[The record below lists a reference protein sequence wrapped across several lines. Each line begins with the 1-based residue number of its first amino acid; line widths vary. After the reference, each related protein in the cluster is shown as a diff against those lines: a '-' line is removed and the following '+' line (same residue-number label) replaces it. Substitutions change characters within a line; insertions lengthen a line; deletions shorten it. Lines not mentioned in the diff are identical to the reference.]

1 MKDCNPVST
10 PLENNLRLMAA
21 NNEEPRGNAKLYQQI
36 IGSIMYLAMGTRPDL
51 AYTITHLLQYNTDPS
66 STHMN
71 LAKRVLRYLKGTRVI
86 KLTYKSTSPLILNG
100 FCDASYGN
108 CLDTRRSFA
117 GYLFQLGNST
127 ISWKSRKQRT
137 VAHST
142 CEAEYMALSLATKQF
157 IWIVRGLHQL
167 VDKDI
172 PTNLA
177 TDNNSAIDL
186 AHNPRLNDATKHIDI
201 AYHFTREKVE
211 DGTLTLFHV
220 PSEENLADI
229 CTKGLPKPR
238 LNHLCTFIFGT
249 K

>member
-1 MKDCNPVST
+1 
-10 PLENNLRLMAA
+10 
-21 NNEEPRGNAKLYQQI
+21 
-36 IGSIMYLAMGTRPDL
+36 MYLAMGTRPDL
-51 AYTITHLLQYNTDPS
+51 AYTITHLSQYNTDPS
-66 STHMN
+66 SAHMN
-71 LAKRVLRYLKGTRVI
+71 VAKRVLRYLKETREI
-86 KLTYKSTSPLILNG
+86 KLTHKSTSPLVLNG
-100 FCDASYGN
+100 FYDASYGN

-137 VAHST
+137 VAQST
-142 CEAEYMALSLATKQF
+142 CEAEYMALSLAAKKF

-167 VDKDI
+167 VDKNI

-201 AYHFTREKVE
+201 AYHFIREKVE
-211 DGTLTLFHV
+211 DGILKLFHV
-220 PSEENLADI
+220 PSEGNLADI

-238 LNHLCTFIFGT
+238 LNHLCTLIFGT